1 MSSKRFAGDAR
12 HWPGLAFTTFLFF
25 VYVYLPI
32 AVLIALSFNE
42 NRTVTV
48 WTGFSLDWYRVAF
61 ANDDMVRA
69 ATNSLL
75 IAAIASTS
83 ATVLATLAA
92 LRMETDRFRGKA
104 AFNAL
109 VALPITVPEIVPAV
123 ATLMFFVMLRNW
135 FGFDLG
141 LGNIMIAHSVFCI
154 PFAFM
159 PIRAR
164 LQDMDV
170 TLEHAARD
178 LYASAWNAFRHV
190 TLPLLMPG
198 VIAGAMLAFVISFD
212 DFIITQMISGPGT
225 TTLPVYIYSMI
236 RQGVTPEVNAASTIL
251 IVVSTVFVTV
261 YWYVSRPKKT

>member
-1 MSSKRFAGDAR
+1 MRAPVG
-12 HWPGLAFTTFLFF
+12 HYPGLKLWTALFFLFL
-25 VYVYLPI
+25 YAPM
-32 AVLIALSFNE
+32 AVLVGYSFND
-42 NRTVTV
+42 NRLAMI
-48 WTGFSLDWYRVAF
+48 WGGFSTRWYTKVFSTSGIAE
-61 ANDDMVRA
+61 A
-69 ATNSLL
+69 ALNSLMV
-75 IAAIASTS
+75 AVVATSFATAIAIS
-83 ATVLATLAA
+83 AA
-92 LRMETDRFRGKA
+92 LVLVREAKFKGAGPSM
-104 AFNAL
+104 AL
-109 VALPITVPEIVPAV
+109 ISMPLIVPEIVTAV

>member
-1 MSSKRFAGDAR
+1 MRAPVG
-12 HWPGLAFTTFLFF
+12 HYPGLKLWTALFF
-25 VYVYLPI
+25 VFLYAPMV
-32 AVLIALSFNE
+32 VLVGYSFND
-42 NRTVTV
+42 NRLAMI
-48 WTGFSLDWYRVAF
+48 WGGFSTRWYTKVFSTSGIAE
-61 ANDDMVRA
+61 A
-69 ATNSLL
+69 ALNSLMVA
-75 IAAIASTS
+75 IVATSFATAIAIS
-83 ATVLATLAA
+83 AA
-92 LRMETDRFRGKA
+92 LVLVREAKFKGAGPSM
-104 AFNAL
+104 AL
-109 VALPITVPEIVPAV
+109 ISMPLIVPEIVTAV

-135 FGFDLG
+135 IGFDLG

-236 RQGVTPEVNAASTIL
+236 RHGVTPEVNAASTML
-251 IVVSTVFVTV
+251 IIVSTVLVTV